1 MIIYITNQIKIIKIH
16 SKLIENISSLLFIII
31 LFVASF
37 TLTAD
42 DSKNVEEIIV
52 KGNVLYADQVNALKT
67 PVPILE
73 VPQTVSIVTD
83 DDIRKQGFRG
93 IGDIIRYVPGVN
105 TSQGE
110 GHRDAVVFR
119 GVRSTADFFQ
129 DGIRDDVQYYRSLY
143 NVEQVEILRGPNAL
157 LFGRGG
163 TGGVINRVSKKAVLN
178 NKFGAIN
185 FGLDSFGA
193 NDLTLDYNLQS
204 GDNSAF
210 RFMVHSDGLEN
221 HRDHYDG
228 QRNGINPTLKIKV
241 TERTNLDISYEYAD
255 HERFIDRGIPTEN
268 GEPVKRFE
276 QITFGDKDVNLTT
289 LEATIF
295 RATLSTEFSDTSKGN
310 LSIVSSVFEKM
321 YKNYYASDYNA
332 SETVVTMDG
341 YLDPTE
347 RENTVISGNLVNE
360 IQIGTS
366 IHTLLF
372 GGEIIDT
379 SNDNQRYDTFWST
392 TSDDNEIF
400 NITRPMDFSVNSV
413 GIATS
418 NDFTAKLKSK
428 TKSNIEVSSIYFQN
442 QIDFS
447 DSLKLMIG
455 FRHDTFDISVA
466 DIKSGTSQSR
476 QDKEISPRAGI
487 IFKPNENV
495 SWYYS
500 YSESFLPRSG
510 EQYKKLTASAAALD
524 PDVYKSSEFGLKIAI
539 SESLSLAAAYFG
551 SEQTIATRDASGE
564 SAEIV
569 GLQVDGLEFEIKGKL
584 NDKMNLVFGYS
595 SMDGKTSSGGE
606 PREIPEHTLSL
617 FVTYEVSESFGW
629 AFGITQQGKS
639 NISNDKPGLILPEYT
654 RVDFGMDYK
663 ITDDLSV
670 QLNIEN
676 LTDELYFP
684 HSHSTHQASV
694 GEPFNARISIRK
706 TF

>member
-1 MIIYITNQIKIIKIH
+1 MMTKIYI
-16 SKLIENISSLLFIII
+16 KLIENISPLLSISI

-37 TLTAD
+37 AITAD
-42 DSKNVEEIIV
+42 DSENVEEIVV
-52 KGNVLYADQVNALKT
+52 KGNVLYTDQVNALKT
-67 PVPILE
+67 PVPILD

-93 IGDIIRYVPGVN
+93 IGDIIRYVPGVS

-129 DGIRDDVQYYRSLY
+129 DGVRDDVQYYRSLY

-163 TGGVINRVSKKAVLN
+163 TGGVVNRVSKKAVLN
-178 NKFGAIN
+178 DKFGAVD

-193 NDLTLDYNLQS
+193 NDLTLDYNVQS
-204 GDNSAF
+204 GDNSAL
-210 RFMVHSDGLEN
+210 RFMMHSDALEN

-228 QRNGINPTLKIKV
+228 QRTGINPTLKLKV
-241 TERTNLDISYEYAD
+241 TDRTTLDLSYEYAD
-255 HERFIDRGIPTEN
+255 HERFIDRGVPTEN
-268 GEPVKRFE
+268 GKPVKRFKK
-276 QITFGDKDVNLTT
+276 ITFGDKDLNLTT

-310 LSIVSSVFEKM
+310 LSIVSSEFEKM
-321 YKNYYASDYNA
+321 YKNYYASGYNA
-332 SETVVTMDG
+332 GETVVTMDG

-347 RENTVISGNLVNE
+347 RESTVITGNLVNE

-366 IHTLLF
+366 THTILF
-372 GGEIIDT
+372 GGEVIDT
-379 SNDNQRYDTFWST
+379 SNDNHRYDTFWST

-400 NITRPMDFSVNSV
+400 NITRPMNFSMNSSGV
-413 GIATS
+413 ATS

-428 TKSNIEVSSIYFQN
+428 TRSDIEVTSIYFQD
-442 QIDFS
+442 QIDAS
-447 DSLKLMIG
+447 DRLKLMIG
-455 FRHDTFDISVA
+455 GRYDAFDITVA

-476 QDKEISPRAGI
+476 EDKEFSPRAGV
-487 IFKPNENV
+487 IFKPSENV

-524 PDVYKSSEFGLKIAI
+524 PDVYESSEFGVKIAI
-539 SESLSLAAAYFG
+539 SESLSFAAAYFD

-564 SAEIV
+564 GAEIV
-569 GLQVDGLEFEIKGKL
+569 GLRVDGLELELKGKV
-584 NDKMNLVFGYS
+584 NDKMNLVVGYS

-606 PREIPEHTLSL
+606 PREIPEHALSL
-617 FVTYEVSESFGW
+617 FATYEVSDKFGW
-629 AFGITQQGKS
+629 AFGMTQQGES
-639 NISNDKPGLILPEYT
+639 NISNNKSGLILPEYT
-654 RVDFGMDYK
+654 RIDFGAYYK
-663 ITDDLSV
+663 IADNLSIQINV
-670 QLNIEN
+670 EN

-706 TF
+706 SF